1 MANLADLAPSRHRF
15 QALDSWRGVS
25 ACAVVLFHLNA
36 GTHFHR
42 WLNNGYVAVDF
53 FFVLSG
59 FVIASAYQGRIA
71 GWVDLARFTVRRLGR
86 LYPLHLF
93 VLGLYLLLELNRGF
107 HHPAQFLTGERTL
120 PALGADLLLVQGFNG
135 YDLSWNMT
143 AWSISVE
150 LWVNLAFALLAP
162 WIGRRMPWA
171 AAVIAGV
178 LALVVGWPGLKLGAI
193 PAAEADILM
202 TALGCVMDFFLG
214 VVAFS
219 LYRLAHERGLR
230 PPTWFEWP
238 ALAAALAVFA
248 FAGAM
253 SALELAAV
261 FFTVVL
267 VFAFEGGVV
276 SRALKHPAP
285 LALGT
290 ASYSIYL
297 THSLYTLA
305 AFHLIGWA
313 GRSLGQTWLVW
324 TDERDL
330 LVLGGPWA
338 MDLAAAA
345 SLAAV
350 IAGSIM
356 TYRYVE
362 DPARIAFNRLSN
374 RIGAGRPREVTP

>member
-1 MANLADLAPSRHRF
+1 
-15 QALDSWRGVS
+15 
-25 ACAVVLFHLNA
+25 VVLFHLNA

-59 FVIASAYQGRIA
+59 FVIASAYQARIA
-71 GWVDLARFTVRRLGR
+71 GWVDFARFTVRRLGR

-93 VLGLYLLLELNRGF
+93 ILGLYVLLELNRGF
-107 HHPAQFLTGERTL
+107 HHPDQFLTGERTL
-120 PALGADLLLVQGFNG
+120 PALGADILLVQGFNG

-150 LWVNLAFALLAP
+150 LWVNVAFALLAL
-162 WIGRRMPWA
+162 WVGARMPWA
-171 AAVIAGV
+171 AALIAGV
-178 LALVVGWPGLKLGAI
+178 LAVVVGWPNLKLGAI
-193 PAAEADILM
+193 SPAETEILL

-214 VVAFS
+214 VVAFN
-219 LYRLAHERGLR
+219 LYRLAHGRGFR
-230 PPTWFEWP
+230 PPAWLEWP

-248 FAGAM
+248 FAG
-253 SALELAAV
+253 STSTLGLAAV
-261 FFTVVL
+261 FFGVVL
-267 VFAFEGGVV
+267 VFAFEAGAV
-276 SRALKHPAP
+276 SEALKHKAP

-305 AFHLIGWA
+305 AFHLVGWA

-324 TDERDL
+324 IDERDL
-330 LVLGGPWA
+330 LVLGGPWV
-338 MDLAAAA
+338 MDLVAAAC
-345 SLAAV
+345 LAAV

-374 RIGAGRPREVTP
+374 RITAGRPREVTP

>member
-1 MANLADLAPSRHRF
+1 LAEPAAPVRTVHRF
-15 QALDSWRGVS
+15 EALDSWRGVC

-42 WLNNGYVAVDF
+42 WLNSGYVAVDF

-59 FVIASAYQGRIA
+59 FVIASAYQARIA
-71 GWVDLARFTVRRLGR
+71 GWIDVARFVVRRLGR
-86 LYPLHLF
+86 LYPLHLLM
-93 VLGLYLLLELNRGF
+93 LGVYVLLELNRGF

-120 PALGADLLLVQGFNG
+120 PALWADLLLVQGFNG

-150 LWVNLAFALLAP
+150 LWVNVAFALLAL
-162 WIGRRMPWA
+162 WVGRRMPWVA
-171 AAVIAGV
+171 ALIAGG
-178 LALVVGWPGLKLGAI
+178 LAVVVWWPNLKLGAI
-193 PAAEADILM
+193 PAAETDILI

-219 LYRLAHERGLR
+219 LYRLARDRDVR
-230 PPTWFEWP
+230 PPAWLEWP
-238 ALAAALAVFA
+238 ALAAALGVFA
-248 FAGAM
+248 FAG
-253 SALELAAV
+253 SVSTLELAAV
-261 FFTVVL
+261 FFAVVM
-267 VFAFEGGVV
+267 VFAFEAGPV
-276 SRALKHPAP
+276 SRALKHRAP

-305 AFHLIGWA
+305 AFHLVGWA
-313 GRSLGQTWLVW
+313 GRSLGRTWLVW

-330 LVLGGPWA
+330 LVLGGPWV
-338 MDLAAAA
+338 MDLVALAC
-345 SLAAV
+345 LAAV
-350 IAGSIM
+350 IASSLM

-374 RIGAGRPREVTP
+374 RIGAARPREVTP